1 MAKRNLYYTVNGT
14 TPSTGSTFYSSPF
27 QVNHGTTV
35 KAIAE
40 SEGLVSGVASA
51 IVNITVPTPV
61 INAGAMGL
69 VTLSNVVGTARYTI
83 DGSDVTESSP
93 AYTNSINITKS
104 GTTLKVKSYYRGAV
118 SAQASTVVTFIV
130 FTPTVTVSGSTFSI
144 SRSPTDNLST
154 LQYKYG
160 ESGAWTNYTSPV
172 TVSASQEVWARAIYY
187 QESSS
192 SEIRYVPT
200 PPVITRPLTNYISIT
215 TDAPGASIYYTTNG
229 STPTSS
235 STKYTGNIPIT
246 ATMTVKAIVVWHGQ
260 ASSVSSTYVHYVK
273 DPVIAINSAGYV
285 FITGDGYIHYTKD
298 GSTPTSNSPVFS
310 GGFLAPHGTVIK
322 TMGIA
327 NGVNSNVV
335 TKTVVVNM
343 QAPRVSVYQANGE
356 VTLTPLTTDAGS
368 VTRYTVDGTEP
379 TGTNGTTYTGPFF
392 LRNGQTMRAV
402 TILSTVR
409 SPETTQPWAAAPL
422 ISGGGRTVTIDSQL
436 ADARVYYTTNGT
448 NPTTSS
454 ASFLSKGSFTVPGS
468 TTVKAMTVFK
478 GYQSSTWT
486 MDVVIS
492 TPPIISITKA
502 GLVTITSPNG
512 GYIFYTLNGVGPN
525 KENGTVYSGPFYVSG
540 STAVVKAVAY
550 VEGWSTDVATAYFVN
565 APSFTVS
572 GLVVTID
579 SRVSGSKVYYT
590 TNGSEPTSGSPSF
603 TTQGSVTLTSSATV
617 KAYTVFKGFQSATG
631 QITVVKPITPSISIT
646 KNGMVTINN
655 PSNGEVYYTLD
666 GSIPTREKGI
676 IYVTTFALTT
686 GSATVKAISIL
697 SNTSSDMTTAYYIGT
712 PIINRSFNDFTITSL
727 NPQARTYYDSVEPTD
742 QSQSFTGGKKVVSIY
757 SSMTMH
763 AVSVWNGVRSGTAKL
778 SIEVPF
784 APVLTTQ
791 AGGIVGQIY
800 MFAFDPIHYTT
811 DGSTPNT
818 SSPIYESEDGYATF
832 DVGTVIKAITV
843 RNNVRSKVVEGIVY

>member
-14 TPSTGSTFYSSPF
+14 TPSTGSTVYSSPF

-40 SEGLVSGVASA
+40 SEGLVSGVSSA
-51 IVNITVPTPV
+51 IINITVPTPV

-69 VTLSNVVGTARYTI
+69 VTISNVVGTARYTV

-93 AYTNSINITKS
+93 EYSNAIYVTKS

-130 FTPTVTVSGSTFSI
+130 FTPTVTVSGSTFSL
-144 SRSPTDNLST
+144 SRSPSDNLST

-160 ESGAWTNYTSPV
+160 ESGTWTNYTSPV

-187 QESSS
+187 QESSAS
-192 SEIRYVPT
+192 VIHYVPT

-260 ASSVSSTYVHYVK
+260 ASGVSSTYVHYVK

-298 GSTPTSNSPVFS
+298 GSTPTSNSPIFS
-310 GGFLAPHGTVIK
+310 SGFLAPHGTVIK
-322 TMGIA
+322 AMGIA

-343 QAPRVSVYQANGE
+343 KAPSIYISRLDGRA
-356 VTLTPLTTDAGS
+356 TLTQNLPESGSMILYTLDGS
-368 VTRYTVDGTEP
+368 VP
-379 TGTNGTTYTGPFF
+379 
-392 LRNGQTMRAV
+392 
-402 TILSTVR
+402 
-409 SPETTQPWAAAPL
+409 
-422 ISGGGRTVTIDSQL
+422 SGS
-436 ADARVYYTTNGT
+436 
-448 NPTTSS
+448 
-454 ASFLSKGSFTVPGS
+454 
-468 TTVKAMTVFK
+468 
-478 GYQSSTWT
+478 
-486 MDVVIS
+486 
-492 TPPIISITKA
+492 
-502 GLVTITSPNG
+502 
-512 GYIFYTLNGVGPN
+512 
-525 KENGTVYSGPFYVSG
+525 NGTVYSSPFTMQDA
-540 STAVVKAVAY
+540 STLKAVAALSGVY
-550 VEGWSTDVATAYFVN
+550 SSVVEGFWCN
-565 APSFTVS
+565 APSLTVS
-572 GLVVTID
+572 GLVVTIN
-579 SRVSGSKVYYT
+579 SRVSGSTVYYT
-590 TNGSEPTSGSPSF
+590 TNGSEPTSSSPSF
-603 TTQGSVTLTSSATV
+603 TTQGSVTLTSGATV

-631 QITVVKPITPSISIT
+631 QITVAKPVTPSISIT
-646 KNGMVTINN
+646 KNGMVTISN

-666 GSIPTREKGI
+666 GSTPTRETGI
-676 IYVTTFALTT
+676 IYVTAFSLVT

-697 SNTSSDMTTAYYIGT
+697 SGVVSDIATAYYIGT
-712 PIINRSFNDFTITSL
+712 PIINRSFNDFTITSQ

-742 QSQSFTGGKKVVSIY
+742 QSQSFTGDKKVVSIY
-757 SSMTMH
+757 SSITMH
-763 AVSVWNGVRSGTAKL
+763 AVSVWNGFRSGTAKL

-784 APVLTTQ
+784 APVLTIQ

-832 DVGTVIKAITV
+832 EVGTVIRAITV
-843 RNNVRSKVVEGIVY
+843 RNNVRSKVVAGVVI

>member
-14 TPSTGSTFYSSPF
+14 TPSTGSTVYSSPF

-40 SEGLVSGVASA
+40 SEGLVSGVSSA

-69 VTLSNVVGTARYTI
+69 VTISNVVGTARYTV

-130 FTPTVTVSGSTFSI
+130 FTPTVTVNGSTFSI
-144 SRSPTDNLST
+144 SRSPSDNLST

-172 TVSASQEVWARAIYY
+172 TVSASREVWARAVYY

-192 SEIRYVPT
+192 SVIHYVPT
-200 PPVITRPLTNYISIT
+200 PPVITRPLTNYLSIT

-235 STKYTGNIPIT
+235 STKYTGNISIT
-246 ATMTVKAIVVWHGQ
+246 ASMTVKSIVVWHGQ
-260 ASSVSSTYVHYVK
+260 ASGVSSTYVHFVK
-273 DPVIAINSAGYV
+273 DPVITINSAGYV

-298 GSTPTSNSPVFS
+298 GSTPTSNSPIFS

-322 TMGIA
+322 AMGIA

-379 TGTNGTTYTGPFF
+379 TETNGTTYTGLFF

-409 SPETTQPWAAAPL
+409 STETTQPWAAAPL
-422 ISGGGRTVTIDSQL
+422 ISGVGRTVTIDSQL
-436 ADARVYYTTNGT
+436 ADATVYYTTNGT

-454 ASFLSKGSFTVPGS
+454 ASFLSKGSFTVSGGI
-468 TTVKAMTVFK
+468 TVKAMTVFK

-486 MDVVIS
+486 LVVTIA
-492 TPPIISITKA
+492 PKPVISITKA
-502 GLVTITSPNG
+502 GSVTITSPNG
-512 GYIFYTLNGVGPN
+512 GPIFYTLNGVDPN
-525 KENGTVYSGPFYVSG
+525 KENGTVYNGPFYVPG

-550 VEGWSTDVATAYFVN
+550 VEGWSTDVAVGYWIG
-565 APSFTVS
+565 AP
-572 GLVVTID
+572 TI
-579 SRVSGSKVYYT
+579 T
-590 TNGSEPTSGSPSF
+590 
-603 TTQGSVTLTSSATV
+603 
-617 KAYTVFKGFQSATG
+617 
-631 QITVVKPITPSISIT
+631 
-646 KNGMVTINN
+646 MNN
-655 PSNGEVYYTLD
+655 RT
-666 GSIPTREKGI
+666 
-676 IYVTTFALTT
+676 
-686 GSATVKAISIL
+686 
-697 SNTSSDMTTAYYIGT
+697 
-712 PIINRSFNDFTITSL
+712 FTITSQ
-727 NPQARTYYDSVEPTD
+727 NPQATTYYDSVEPTGA
-742 QSQSFTGGKKVVSIY
+742 SPNFTGNQKVITITT
-757 SSMTMH
+757 SMTMY
-763 AVSVWNGVRSGTAKL
+763 AASVWNGFRSGTTTQ
-778 SIEVPF
+778 SIEIPP
-784 APVLTTQ
+784 APALTLR
-791 AGGIVGQIY
+791 ANGIPGLIRLI
-800 MFAFDPIHYTT
+800 AFDPIRYTT
-811 DGSTPNT
+811 DGSTPNL
-818 SSPIYESEDGYATF
+818 SSTIYESVEGYASF
-832 DVGTVIKAITV
+832 AVGTVIKAIAV
-843 RNNVRSKVVEGIVY
+843 RNNVGSAVIEGTVI

>member
-1 MAKRNLYYTVNGT
+1 MAKRNLYYTANGT
-14 TPSTGSTFYSSPF
+14 TPSTGSTVYSSPF
-27 QVNHGTTV
+27 QVDHGTTV

-40 SEGLVSGVASA
+40 SEGLVSGVSSA
-51 IVNITVPTPV
+51 IINITVPTPV
-61 INAGAMGL
+61 INAGVMGV
-69 VTLSNVVGTARYTI
+69 VTLSNVVGTARYTV

-93 AYTNSINITKS
+93 EYSNAIYVTKS

-118 SAQASTVVTFIV
+118 SAQVSTVVTFIV
-130 FTPTVTVSGSTFSI
+130 FTPTVTVTGSTFSI

-160 ESGAWTNYTSPV
+160 ESGTWTNYTSPV
-172 TVSASQEVWARAIYY
+172 TVSASQEVWARSVYY

-192 SEIRYVPT
+192 SVIRYVPI

-215 TDAPGASIYYTTNG
+215 TDAAGASIHYTTNG

-246 ATMTVKAIVVWHGQ
+246 ATMTVKSIVVWHGQ
-260 ASSVSSTYVHYVK
+260 ASGVSSTYVHYAK

-298 GSTPTSNSPVFS
+298 GSTPTSNSPIFS

-322 TMGIA
+322 AMGIA

-335 TKTVVVNM
+335 TKTVVVNI

-379 TGTNGTTYTGPFF
+379 TETNGTTYTGRFF

-422 ISGGGRTVTIDSQL
+422 ISGGDRTVTIDSQL
-436 ADARVYYTTNGT
+436 ADATVYYTTNGM

-454 ASFLSKGSFTVPGS
+454 ASFLSKGSFTVSGS

-492 TPPIISITKA
+492 SPPIISITKA
-502 GLVTITSPNG
+502 GAVNITAPNG
-512 GYIFYTLNGVGPN
+512 GVLFYTLNGVDPT
-525 KENGTVYSGPFYVSG
+525 KENGSVYNGTFVLTTD
-540 STAVVKAVAY
+540 TAVVKAVAY
-550 VEGWSTDVATAYFVN
+550 VEGWRTDVTTAYFIN

-572 GLVVTID
+572 GLVVTIN
-579 SRVSGSKVYYT
+579 SRVSGSTVYYT
-590 TNGSEPTSGSPSF
+590 TNGSEPTSSSPSF
-603 TTQGSVTLTSSATV
+603 TTQGSVTLQGSATV
-617 KAYTVFKGFQSATG
+617 KAYTVYKGFQSATG
-631 QITVVKPITPSISIT
+631 QITVVKPVTPSIAIT

-666 GSIPTREKGI
+666 GSTPTREKGI
-676 IYVTTFALTT
+676 TYVTTFALTT
-686 GSATVKAISIL
+686 GSATVRAISIL
-697 SNTSSDMTTAYYIGT
+697 SGVVSDIATAYYIGT
-712 PIINRSFNDFTITSL
+712 PIINRSFNDFTITSQ

-757 SSMTMH
+757 SSITMH
-763 AVSVWNGVRSGTAKL
+763 AVSVWNGFRSGTAKL

-784 APVLTTQ
+784 APALTIQ

-843 RNNVRSKVVEGIVY
+843 RNNVRSKVVTGIVI

>member
-14 TPSTGSTFYSSPF
+14 APSTGSTVYSSPF
-27 QVNHGTTV
+27 EVNHGTTV

-40 SEGLVSGVASA
+40 SEGLVSGVSSA
-51 IVNITVPTPV
+51 IINITVPTPV

-83 DGSDVTESSP
+83 DGSDVTASSP

-118 SAQASTVVTFIV
+118 SAQASTVVTFVV
-130 FTPTVTVSGSTFSI
+130 FTPTVTVNGSTFSI
-144 SRSPTDNLST
+144 SRSPSDQLST

-160 ESGAWTNYTSPV
+160 ESGTWVNYTAPV

-192 SEIRYVPT
+192 SVIHYVPT
-200 PPVITRPLTNYISIT
+200 PPVITRPLANYISIT

-260 ASSVSSTYVHYVK
+260 ASGVSSTYVHYVK

-298 GSTPTSNSPVFS
+298 GSTPTSNSPIFS

-322 TMGIA
+322 AMGIA
-327 NGVNSNVV
+327 NGVTSNVV
-335 TKTVVVNM
+335 TKTVVVNI
-343 QAPRVSVYQANGE
+343 QAPRISIYQANGE
-356 VTLTPLTTDAGS
+356 VTLTPLTTDAGT

-422 ISGGGRTVTIDSQL
+422 ISGGDRSVTIDSQL
-436 ADARVYYTTNGT
+436 ADAKVYYTTNGM

-454 ASFLSKGSFTVPGS
+454 ASFLSKGSFTVSGN

-486 MDVVIS
+486 MQVIIS

-502 GLVTITSPNG
+502 GSVTITSPNG
-512 GYIFYTLNGVGPN
+512 GVLFYTLNGVGPT
-525 KENGTVYSGPFYVSG
+525 KENGSVYTGTFVLTTG
-540 STAVVKAVAY
+540 TAVVKAVAY
-550 VEGWSTDVATAYFVN
+550 VEGWRTDVAV
-565 APSFTVS
+565 
-572 GLVVTID
+572 G
-579 SRVSGSKVYYT
+579 
-590 TNGSEPTSGSPSF
+590 
-603 TTQGSVTLTSSATV
+603 
-617 KAYTVFKGFQSATG
+617 
-631 QITVVKPITPSISIT
+631 
-646 KNGMVTINN
+646 
-655 PSNGEVYYTLD
+655 
-666 GSIPTREKGI
+666 
-676 IYVTTFALTT
+676 
-686 GSATVKAISIL
+686 
-697 SNTSSDMTTAYYIGT
+697 YYIGT
-712 PIINRSFNDFTITSL
+712 PIINVSLNDFTITSQ
-727 NPQARTYYDSVEPTD
+727 NPQARTYYDSVEPTE
-742 QSQSFTGGKKVVSIY
+742 QSPSFTGSQKVITITT
-757 SSMTMH
+757 SMTMY
-763 AVSVWNGVRSGTAKL
+763 AASVWNGFRSGTAKL
-778 SIEVPF
+778 SIEIPPAPALTLRANGVPGLIRLI
-784 APVLTTQ
+784 AL
-791 AGGIVGQIY
+791 
-800 MFAFDPIHYTT
+800 DPIRYTT
-811 DGSTPNT
+811 DGSTPNL
-818 SSPIYESEDGYATF
+818 SSPIYESVEGYALF
-832 DVGTVIKAITV
+832 AVGTVLKAIAV
-843 RNNVRSKVVEGIVY
+843 RNNVRSAMIEGTVI

>member
-1 MAKRNLYYTVNGT
+1 MAKRNLYYTDNGT
-14 TPSTGSTFYSSPF
+14 TPTTGSTVYSSPF
-27 QVNHGTTV
+27 EVNQWTPI

-40 SEGLVSGVASA
+40 SEGLVSGVSSA
-51 IVNITVPTPV
+51 IIVITVPTPV
-61 INAGAMGL
+61 INAGVMGL
-69 VTLSNVVGTARYTI
+69 VTLSNVVGTARYTV

-93 AYTNSINITKS
+93 VYTNSIYVTKS

-144 SRSPTDNLST
+144 SRSPSDNLST

-160 ESGAWTNYTSPV
+160 ESGTWTNYTSPV
-172 TVSASQEVWARAIYY
+172 TVSASRKVWARAIYY
-187 QESSS
+187 QESSA

-200 PPVITRPLTNYISIT
+200 PPVITRPLTNYLSIT

-260 ASSVSSTYVHYVK
+260 ASGVSSTYVHFVK
-273 DPVIAINSAGYV
+273 DPVITINSAGYV

-322 TMGIA
+322 AMGIA

-335 TKTVVVNM
+335 TKTVVVNI
-343 QAPRVSVYQANGE
+343 QAPRVSIYQANGE

-379 TGTNGTTYTGPFF
+379 TGTNGTTYTGLFF

-422 ISGGGRTVTIDSQL
+422 ISGGDRTVTIDSQL
-436 ADARVYYTTNGT
+436 ADATVYYTTNGM

-454 ASFLSKGSFTVPGS
+454 ASFLSKGSFTVSGN

-492 TPPIISITKA
+492 TPPIISISKA
-502 GLVTITSPNG
+502 GVVNITSPNG
-512 GYIFYTLNGVGPN
+512 GPIFYTLNGVGPT
-525 KENGTVYSGPFYVSG
+525 KENGSVYTGTFVLTTG
-540 STAVVKAVAY
+540 TAVVKAVAY
-550 VEGWSTDVATAYFVN
+550 VEGWSTDVAV
-565 APSFTVS
+565 
-572 GLVVTID
+572 G
-579 SRVSGSKVYYT
+579 
-590 TNGSEPTSGSPSF
+590 
-603 TTQGSVTLTSSATV
+603 
-617 KAYTVFKGFQSATG
+617 
-631 QITVVKPITPSISIT
+631 
-646 KNGMVTINN
+646 
-655 PSNGEVYYTLD
+655 
-666 GSIPTREKGI
+666 
-676 IYVTTFALTT
+676 
-686 GSATVKAISIL
+686 
-697 SNTSSDMTTAYYIGT
+697 YYIGT
-712 PIINRSFNDFTITSL
+712 PIINASFNDFTITSQ
-727 NPQARTYYDSVEPTD
+727 NPQARTYYDSVEPTG
-742 QSQSFTGGKKVVSIY
+742 SSPSFTGGRKVIAITT
-757 SSMTMH
+757 SMTMY
-763 AVSVWNGVRSGTAKL
+763 AVSVWNGFRSGTAKL
-778 SIEVPF
+778 SIEIPPAPALTLRAKGVPG
-784 APVLTTQ
+784 L
-791 AGGIVGQIY
+791 IRMI
-800 MFAFDPIHYTT
+800 AFDPIRYTT
-811 DGSTPNT
+811 DGSTPNL
-818 SSPIYESEDGYATF
+818 SSPIYESVEGYASF
-832 DVGTVIKAITV
+832 AVGTVIKAIAV
-843 RNNVRSKVVEGIVY
+843 RNNVRSAMVEGTVI

>member
-1 MAKRNLYYTVNGT
+1 MAKRNLYYTANGT
-14 TPSTGSTFYSSPF
+14 TPSTGSTVYSSPF
-27 QVNHGTTV
+27 QVNHGTTI

-40 SEGLVSGVASA
+40 SEGLVSGVSSA
-51 IVNITVPTPV
+51 IINITVPTPV

-69 VTLSNVVGTARYTI
+69 VTISNVVGTARYTV

-93 AYTNSINITKS
+93 EYSNAIYVTKS

-118 SAQASTVVTFIV
+118 SGQASTVVTFVV
-130 FTPTVTVSGSTFSI
+130 FTPTVTVNGSTFSI
-144 SRSPTDNLST
+144 SRSPSDNLST

-160 ESGAWTNYTSPV
+160 ESGTWTNYTSPV
-172 TVSASQEVWARAIYY
+172 TVASSQEVWARAIYY
-187 QESSS
+187 QESSA
-192 SEIRYVPT
+192 SEIRYVPI
-200 PPVITRPLTNYISIT
+200 PPVITRPLTNYLSIT

-260 ASSVSSTYVHYVK
+260 ASGVTSTYVHFVK
-273 DPVIAINSAGYV
+273 DPVITINSAGYV

-298 GSTPTSNSPVFS
+298 GSTPTSNSPIFS

-322 TMGIA
+322 AVGIA
-327 NGVNSNVV
+327 NGANSNVV
-335 TKTVVVNM
+335 TKTVVVNV

-356 VTLTPLTTDAGS
+356 VILTPLTTDAGAII
-368 VTRYTVDGTEP
+368 RYTVDGTEP

-436 ADARVYYTTNGT
+436 ADATVYYTTNGM

-454 ASFLSKGSFTVPGS
+454 ASFLSKGSFTVSGT

-502 GLVTITSPNG
+502 GVVTITSPNG
-512 GYIFYTLNGVGPN
+512 GPIFYTLNGVDPT
-525 KENGTVYSGPFYVSG
+525 KENGSVYTGTFVLTTD
-540 STAVVKAVAY
+540 TAVVKAVAY
-550 VEGWSTDVATAYFVN
+550 VEGWRTDVTTAYFIN

-572 GLVVTID
+572 GLVVTIN
-579 SRVSGSKVYYT
+579 SRASGSKVYYT
-590 TNGSEPTSGSPSF
+590 TNGSEPTSSSPSF
-603 TTQGSVTLTSSATV
+603 TTQGSITLTGSGTV

-631 QITVVKPITPSISIT
+631 QITVVKPVTPSIAIT

-655 PSNGEVYYTLD
+655 PSNGEVYYTLN
-666 GSIPTREKGI
+666 GSTPTRETGI
-676 IYVTTFALTT
+676 LYVTAFSLVT
-686 GSATVKAISIL
+686 GSATIKAISIL
-697 SNTSSDMTTAYYIGT
+697 SGVVSDMATAYYTGT
-712 PIINRSFNDFTITSL
+712 PTISRSFNDFTITSQ
-727 NPQARTYYDSVEPTD
+727 NPQARTYYDSAEPTEA
-742 QSQSFTGGKKVVSIY
+742 SPSFTGAQKVVDVRK
-757 SSMTMH
+757 SMTMH
-763 AVSVWNGVRSGTAKL
+763 AVSVWNGFRSGTAKL
-778 SIEVPF
+778 SIEVPI
-784 APVLTTQ
+784 APFLTTQ
-791 AGGIVGQIY
+791 AGGIVGRIY
-800 MFAFDPIHYTT
+800 MFAIDPIHYTT
-811 DGSTPNT
+811 DGSDPNT
-818 SSPIYESEDGYATF
+818 SSPIYESDDGYAF
-832 DVGTVIKAITV
+832 FEPGTVIKAIAV
-843 RNNVRSKVVEGIVY
+843 RNYIKSAMVSGVVY

>member
-1 MAKRNLYYTVNGT
+1 MAKRNLYYTANGT
-14 TPSTGSTFYSSPF
+14 TPSTGSTVYSSPF
-27 QVNHGTTV
+27 QVDHGTTI

-40 SEGLVSGVASA
+40 REGLVSGVSSA
-51 IVNITVPTPV
+51 IINITVPTPV

-69 VTLSNVVGTARYTI
+69 VTISNVVGTARYTI

-118 SAQASTVVTFIV
+118 SGQASTVVTFIV
-130 FTPTVTVSGSTFSI
+130 FTPTVTVSGSTFSL
-144 SRSPTDNLST
+144 SRSPSDNLST

-160 ESGAWTNYTSPV
+160 ESGAWVNYTAPV
-172 TVSASQEVWARAIYY
+172 TVSASQEVWARSVYY

-192 SEIRYVPT
+192 SVIRYVPT

-229 STPTSS
+229 STPTGS

-260 ASSVSSTYVHYVK
+260 ASGVSSTYVHFVK

-298 GSTPTSNSPVFS
+298 GSTPTSNSPIFS

-322 TMGIA
+322 AMGIA

-335 TKTVVVNM
+335 TKTVVVSV

-379 TGTNGTTYTGPFF
+379 TETNGTTYTGLFF

-422 ISGGGRTVTIDSQL
+422 ISGGDRTVTIDSQL
-436 ADARVYYTTNGT
+436 ADATVYYTTNGM

-454 ASFLSKGSFTVPGS
+454 ASFLSKGSFTVSGN

-492 TPPIISITKA
+492 TPPIISITKT
-502 GLVTITSPNG
+502 GVVTITSPNG
-512 GYIFYTLNGVGPN
+512 GHIFYTLNGVDPT
-525 KENGTVYSGPFYVSG
+525 KENGSVYNGTFVLTTG
-540 STAVVKAVAY
+540 TAVVKAVAY
-550 VEGWSTDVATAYFVN
+550 VEGWRTDVAV
-565 APSFTVS
+565 
-572 GLVVTID
+572 G
-579 SRVSGSKVYYT
+579 
-590 TNGSEPTSGSPSF
+590 
-603 TTQGSVTLTSSATV
+603 
-617 KAYTVFKGFQSATG
+617 
-631 QITVVKPITPSISIT
+631 
-646 KNGMVTINN
+646 
-655 PSNGEVYYTLD
+655 
-666 GSIPTREKGI
+666 
-676 IYVTTFALTT
+676 
-686 GSATVKAISIL
+686 
-697 SNTSSDMTTAYYIGT
+697 YYIGT
-712 PIINRSFNDFTITSL
+712 PTINVSLNDFTITSQ
-727 NPQARTYYDSVEPTD
+727 NPQARTYYDSVEPTG
-742 QSQSFTGGKKVVSIY
+742 SSPSFTGSQKVITITTSV
-757 SSMTMH
+757 TMY
-763 AVSVWNGVRSGTAKL
+763 AASVWNGFRSGTAKL
-778 SIEVPF
+778 SIEIPPAPALTLRANGVPG
-784 APVLTTQ
+784 L
-791 AGGIVGQIY
+791 IRMI
-800 MFAFDPIHYTT
+800 AFDPIRYTT
-811 DGSTPNT
+811 DGSTPNL
-818 SSPIYESEDGYATF
+818 SSPIYESVEGYASF
-832 DVGTVIKAITV
+832 AVGTVIKAIAV
-843 RNNVRSKVVEGIVY
+843 RNNVRSAMIEGTVI